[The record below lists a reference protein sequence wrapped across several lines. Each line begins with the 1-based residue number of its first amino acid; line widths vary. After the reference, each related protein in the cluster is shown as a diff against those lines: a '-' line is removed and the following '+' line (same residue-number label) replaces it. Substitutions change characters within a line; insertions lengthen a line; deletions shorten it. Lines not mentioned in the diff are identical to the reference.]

1 MKVTELQLQQ
11 VILWHYAVEL
21 KYCNVSL
28 ATFCTETERMFMARF
43 PKFSAVSFNAIRDR
57 LFESQASRRVNVQRA
72 LQVLNSN
79 AIALVRDELDAIVGN
94 PRQP

>member
-1 MKVTELQLQQ
+1 
-11 VILWHYAVEL
+11 
-21 KYCNVSL
+21 
-28 ATFCTETERMFMARF
+28 MFMARF